1 MAGRVTIRDV
11 ARAAGVSY
19 ASVSRFLNRTGPLS
33 PATRRAVEQAVAAT
47 GFVPHHHARRLAGA
61 RPDTVAFLHCV
72 GGDRLLADPNVNDL
86 MAGCATA
93 LADRDILMVTPVGSV
108 PAPVAGAFSGPDS
121 VAGAF
126 SGQAPVFGVLS
137 DPALVFSAPAASAVV
152 QDLIGRDLPVVAC
165 GTPLGY
171 EQSISY
177 VTTDDRAGAREM
189 VSYLRSRGRRRI
201 ATVTGPL
208 DLPGGV
214 QRLAGYR
221 DAVDGSV
228 DVSGGVQRLAGYR
241 DAVDGFDPALVAV
254 GDFTFAGGKVATE
267 LLLHR
272 DPTFDALFV
281 ASDMMAAGALE
292 ALREAGRSVPGDVAV
307 AGFDDAPI
315 AVTTVPQLT
324 TVRIPWSRYPGE
336 LVRQLFRTL
345 DGDLPS
351 GVVLPLSLAFRASA

>member
-33 PATRRAVEQAVAAT
+33 PATRRAVESAVAAT

-72 GGDRLLADPNVNDL
+72 GSDRLLADPNVNDL

-108 PAPVAGAFSGPDS
+108 PAPVVGASALVPGVP
-121 VAGAF
+121 
-126 SGQAPVFGVLS
+126 APVFGVLS

-152 QDLIGRDLPVVAC
+152 HDLIGRDLPVVAC

-177 VTTDDRAGAREM
+177 VTTDDRAGAREI
-189 VSYLRSRGRRRI
+189 VTYLRSRGRRRI

-221 DAVDGSV
+221 DAVDG
-228 DVSGGVQRLAGYR
+228 
-241 DAVDGFDPALVAV
+241 FDPALVAV
-254 GDFTFAGGKVATE
+254 GDFTFAGGKAATE
-267 LLLHR
+267 FLLRR
-272 DPTFDALFV
+272 DPTFDALFA

-307 AGFDDAPI
+307 AGFDDAPV
-315 AVTTVPQLT
+315 AMTTVPPLT
-324 TVRIPWSRYPGE
+324 TMRIPWSRYPGE
-336 LVRQLFRTL
+336 LVRQLLRTL

-351 GVVLPLSLAFRASA
+351 GVVLPLSLTVRAST